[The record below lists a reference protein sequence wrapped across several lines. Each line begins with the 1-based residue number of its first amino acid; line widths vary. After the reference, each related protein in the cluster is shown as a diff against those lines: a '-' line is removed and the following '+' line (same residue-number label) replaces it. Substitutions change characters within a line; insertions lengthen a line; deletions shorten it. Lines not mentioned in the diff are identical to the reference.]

1 MKYIIITM
9 IILQSTCF
17 AWIRTKY
24 EITHYLGGGH
34 SRVYKVNHYDT
45 HMSSVQFMFNGE
57 KIELFGNMRIVTKK
71 ERK

>member
-1 MKYIIITM
+1 MKYIIIIM
-9 IILQSTCF
+9 IVLQSTCF
-17 AWIRTKY
+17 AWTRMKY
-24 EITHYLGGGH
+24 EITHYHGGH
-34 SRVYKVNHYDT
+34 SKVYKVNHYDT